1 GVHPDE
7 AVACGAAIQ
16 AHLLSS
22 GSREMLLLDVT
33 PHNLGIM
40 VAGGLF
46 DRIIEKD
53 TTIPTSAKKTF
64 TTVRHDQ
71 TQVRIVVLQGD
82 AKQASENE
90 LLGEFVLDGLRKAKQ
105 GDVKLEVT
113 FDITADGIVSVSA
126 RDVETGRAQAITV
139 TAGSGLTPDE
149 IAKMTM
155 ENRED
160 EVVAGASAAF
170 EQERFEAERTLREI
184 DKLLPEARAVIDG
197 TEFGADA
204 LRKASETVQAA
215 RDAMA
220 RRDAEAVARA
230 RPALERTRSML
241 TNVLQRLRK

>member
-1 GVHPDE
+1 
-7 AVACGAAIQ
+7 
-16 AHLLSS
+16 
-22 GSREMLLLDVT
+22 
-33 PHNLGIM
+33 
-40 VAGGLF
+40 
-46 DRIIEKD
+46 
-53 TTIPTSAKKTF
+53 
-64 TTVRHDQ
+64 
-71 TQVRIVVLQGD
+71 
-82 AKQASENE
+82 
-90 LLGEFVLDGLRKAKQ
+90 
-105 GDVKLEVT
+105 
-113 FDITADGIVSVSA
+113 
-126 RDVETGRAQAITV
+126 
-139 TAGSGLTPDE
+139 
-149 IAKMTM
+149 M